1 MALVSEAEIW
11 WLEQQARSHPVA
23 DASEGERQC
32 ETHTRPHLEE
42 ALTPYTFTA
51 PPIRER
57 KSLRGGGK
65 IERGTEKT
73 GKDVFHRCGSIKSA
87 DPNGIQKP
95 LPVPEEVE

>member
-1 MALVSEAEIW
+1 M
-11 WLEQQARSHPVA
+11 
-23 DASEGERQC
+23 DASEGEHQC
-32 ETHTRPHLEE
+32 ETHRRPHLEE

-51 PPIRER
+51 PPIRAEGENEPGWRRGKR
-57 KSLRGGGK
+57 KRDRK
-65 IERGTEKT
+65 Q